1 MGGSGGACVAAD
13 ATADDDDVTTDGMWG
28 AVYLSTRIACVE
40 KSNLPAVAEGAV
52 ARFASN
58 ALDWSVFNAVSL
70 IVGCYWY

>member
-13 ATADDDDVTTDGMWG
+13 TADDDDDTTDGMWG